1 MPSGQFL
8 DPRGFTITLQAKNEH
23 EYRQLVTKKLDAG
36 WKQLSPVP
44 VAPLRDVQLVGLG
57 PPKQPEPPAP
67 ELVLPSL
74 EERQAAAA
82 EVLTDDGW
90 E

>member
-8 DPRGFTITLQAKNEH
+8 DPRGFTITLQAKNDH
-23 EYRQLVTKKLDAG
+23 EFRQLVTKKLDAG
-36 WKQLSPVP
+36 WKQLGAIP

-57 PPKQPEPPAP
+57 PPKPPEPPAP
-67 ELVLPSL
+67 EFVPPSL
-74 EERQAAAA
+74 EERQAAADEA
-82 EVLTDDGW
+82 LSDGW